1 MYNDYISFVKTINET
16 NIQNINF
23 KTNYQYNKIL
33 EHVDYEQGKEYL
45 KLIENEF
52 DYVTFDNINDF
63 VKINDKHGYPKLE
76 IFVNKDG
83 KNVTSSATSLR
94 YIYHSL
100 IILDYYKNTQL
111 LSMVEIGCGYGG
123 LFLAINYFSNL
134 LNIKIENYY
143 LIDLPEVC
151 NLTDNYLKLNK
162 ENIRIN
168 YSLNNCY
175 EYGKNINE
183 NNLFLISNYCFTEI
197 EDGHRK
203 NYIKYLFDKIQN
215 GLICWQTCFG
225 LNINET
231 TILNKKI
238 INLVLEKP
246 QTASYKQPNYF
257 VYF

>member
-1 MYNDYISFVKTINET
+1 MYHDYISFVKTINET

-23 KTNYQYNKIL
+23 KTNSQYNNIL
-33 EHVDYEQGKEYL
+33 EHVTYEEGKQYL

-63 VKINDKHGYPKLE
+63 VKINDKYGNPELKM
-76 IFVNKDG
+76 FVNKDG
-83 KNVTSSATSLR
+83 KNLISSSTSLR
-94 YIYHSL
+94 YVYHSL
-100 IILDYYKNTQL
+100 LILDYYKNTKL

-123 LFLAINYFSNL
+123 LCLAINYFSNL
-134 LNIKIENYY
+134 LNIKIDNYY

-151 NLTDNYLKLNK
+151 NLIDNYLKLNK
-162 ENIRIN
+162 ENIQIN

-197 EDGHRK
+197 EDEHREK
-203 NYIKYLFDKIQN
+203 YIKYLFDKIQN
-215 GLICWQTCFG
+215 GFICWQTCFG

-238 INLVLEKP
+238 TKLVLEKP
-246 QTASYKQPNYF
+246 QTSIHGPNYF

>member
-1 MYNDYISFVKTINET
+1 MYDDYISFVKTINET
-16 NIQNINF
+16 NIENINF
-23 KTNYQYNKIL
+23 KTNSQYNKIL
-33 EHVDYEQGKEYL
+33 EHVYYEQGKQYL
-45 KLIENEF
+45 QLIENEF
-52 DYVTFDNINDF
+52 DYITFDTINDF
-63 VKINDKHGYPKLE
+63 VKINDKYGCPKLE

-83 KNVTSSATSLR
+83 KNVISSGSSLR

-100 IILDYYKNTQL
+100 LILDYYKNTKL

-123 LFLAINYFSNL
+123 LCLAINYFSNL
-134 LNIKIENYY
+134 LNIKIENYH

-151 NLTDNYLKLNK
+151 NLTNNYLKLQK
-162 ENIRIN
+162 ENIQIN
-168 YSLNNCY
+168 YSLNDCH

-215 GLICWQTCFG
+215 GLICWQTIFG

-231 TILNKKI
+231 YLNKKI
-238 INLVLEKP
+238 IKLDLEKP
-246 QTASYKQPNYF
+246 QTASYEQPNYF